1 MPFETSMNPTRRI
14 AVIGGGISGMA
25 AAHLLAQDHAVVL
38 FEAEGRLGGHA
49 RTLIAGKRGDQPV
62 DTGFIVFNKVNY
74 PNLLGLFEKLDVP
87 LAESNMSFGA
97 SIRGGWL
104 EYALATLDQVFA
116 QRANVASPRFL
127 RMLRDILH
135 FNKQACTT
143 VRPGM
148 TMADLLDR
156 LGTGNWFRDYYILP
170 ISGAIWSTPSQA
182 VLDFPAETL
191 VRFFENHSLLNVNR
205 QHQWY
210 TVQGGSVQYVSRLQT
225 AMTQQGVDIRLGAAI
240 AGVRR
245 VPSGVMVRA
254 FGGEWE
260 MFDEVVL
267 ATHSD
272 VSLRLLSD
280 PTPAERNA
288 LSAVRYQPNTAVLH
302 ADPSQMPR
310 NRKAWASWVYAEPAG
325 PRPDRI
331 DLTYWMN
338 SLQPIPKDDP
348 LFVTLNP
355 NRPVAEHLIHD
366 VATFRHPVFDQ
377 AALSAQGRIRAMNGE
392 SGTWFCGAWMRHGFH
407 EDGMATAVE
416 VVSALQRRMAAQ
428 AAA

>member
-1 MPFETSMNPTRRI
+1 MPFETASPLTRRI

-25 AAHLLAQDHAVVL
+25 AAHLLATDHAVVL
-38 FEAEGRLGGHA
+38 FEADARLGGHA
-49 RTLIAGKRGDQPV
+49 RTIIAGKRGDQPV

-74 PNLLGLFEKLDVP
+74 PNLLGLFDKLEVP
-87 LAESNMSFGA
+87 IAPSSMSFGA

-104 EYALATLDQVFA
+104 EYALASVDQIFA
-116 QRANVASPRFL
+116 QRANVLSPRFL

-135 FNKQACTT
+135 FNKMAAST
-143 VRPGM
+143 VTPGM
-148 TMADLLDR
+148 TMRDLLAT
-156 LGTGNWFRDYYILP
+156 LGTGDWFRDYYILP
-170 ISGAIWSTPSQA
+170 ISGAIWSTPTHG

-191 VRFFENHSLLNVNR
+191 VRFFQNHALLSATG

-210 TVQGGSVQYVSRLQT
+210 TVQGGSIQYVTRLQA
-225 AMTQQGVDIRLGAAI
+225 AMTRQAVEIRTGTPV

-245 VPSGVMVRA
+245 TAMGVHVRA
-254 FGGEWE
+254 VWGEWE
-260 MFDEVVL
+260 LFDEVVF

-272 VSLRLLSD
+272 DTLRLLET
-280 PTPAERNA
+280 PTPVEQAA
-288 LSAVRYQPNTAVLH
+288 LSAVRYQSNIAVLH
-302 ADPSQMPR
+302 ADTAQMPKSP
-310 NRKAWASWVYAEPAG
+310 KAWASWVYTEPAG

-355 NRPVAEHLIHD
+355 NRAIAEHLIHD
-366 VATFRHPVFDQ
+366 VTTFRHPVFDTAAIAAQ
-377 AALSAQGRIRAMNGE
+377 ATLRHSNGQD
-392 SGTWFCGAWMRHGFH
+392 GIWFCGAWMRHGFH
-407 EDGMATAVE
+407 EDGFASAVDVVTALRE
-416 VVSALQRRMAAQ
+416 AISLR